1 MLIEVHMLQNH
12 APSNLNRDDTGSPKE
27 AIFGGYRRARIS
39 SQCLK
44 RSIRRSD
51 LFKDQLNGLLATRT
65 RRLPELVREKLIAAG
80 LNEEMAEI
88 GAKKASGFGTESGK
102 ERKPNNSGHYR
113 TAQTMFLSN
122 ADIEVVSD
130 VIKIEIG
137 RAHV

>member
-51 LFKDQLNGLLATRT
+51 FFEDHLAGLLATR
-65 RRLPELVREKLIAAG
+65 K
-80 LNEEMAEI
+80 
-88 GAKKASGFGTESGK
+88 
-102 ERKPNNSGHYR
+102 
-113 TAQTMFLSN
+113 
-122 ADIEVVSD
+122 
-130 VIKIEIG
+130 IG
-137 RAHV
+137 RASCRERV